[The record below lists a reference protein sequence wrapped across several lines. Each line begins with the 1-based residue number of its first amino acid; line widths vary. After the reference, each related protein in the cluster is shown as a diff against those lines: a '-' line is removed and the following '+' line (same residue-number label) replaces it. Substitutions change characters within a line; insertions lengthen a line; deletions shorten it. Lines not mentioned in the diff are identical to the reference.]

1 MSQLKAGVA
10 RANVTPPVGMLMS
23 GYASRTTPAEGIHDE
38 LNTVA
43 VYLTDGEMEAA
54 LITTDIISANAEGVA
69 RVREACT
76 AACGVP
82 SENILVAFA
91 HNHGGPQTDLR
102 RSDSVDELK
111 RAYGT
116 VLVHKMAGAL
126 SEAKKD
132 AVPVRMGYGR
142 QDCYF
147 GKNRREHKDGRIVIG
162 YNPDGPTSPIVDV
175 LRLDRLDTGDPL
187 SLIFSYACHGTVMRA
202 DNLLYTAEFSGI
214 AKTFIDEQI
223 PTARSA
229 FMAFCSGDIDPWPHD
244 KFEQVERYGRQLGC
258 AVVQAA
264 LDNYGRVDILWE
276 FIDIVEGPVNA
287 KPHHALVPLGLYVDI
302 ARPLFK
308 GITEE
313 VVDGV
318 DNVLVRGGEFISG
331 SQAYELL
338 QISQVHRRHGK
349 LVLRRC
355 NGALKTEKL
364 VDQLDDIRLTAHNGL
379 DLEMADPCDVLHHL
393 HVEGVGRGDHQIPI
407 LDGYG
412 KDQVLYGKGMGD
424 GGSHQIEIQF
434 QGIDLPVGDLPGLCQ
449 DLENGL
455 FVQGLGRV
463 VLPLQAKGGDDI
475 HEGHRIGNPSLCRRR
490 RLAHGPHL
498 FQLPSN
504 GLFLFEDGLFLIL

>member
-214 AKTFIDEQI
+214 AKTFIDKQI
-223 PTARSA
+223 PTATSA

-264 LDNYGRVDILWE
+264 LDMETDDMVEDIRLAVASE
-276 FIDIVEGPVNA
+276 DFRLPLEKEPSLDEAKEKLEEARAAADKELAEKREKAGDKPVSLDRSTERSLKGAEELVKALESGDADLGVKGEIRALAIGDFAIVGLPGEIFVRIGLDIVDKSPFARTIAVAHSNGSIGYVPTEDQ
-287 KPHHALVPLGLYVDI
+287 VPLGGYEVESARARQYGIYI
-302 ARPLFK
+302 AP
-308 GITEE
+308 
-313 VVDGV
+313 DS
-318 DNVLVRGGEFISG
+318 D
-331 SQAYELL
+331 QM
-338 QISQVHRRHGK
+338 
-349 LVLRRC
+349 
-355 NGALKTEKL
+355 L
-364 VDQLDDIRLTAHNGL
+364 VDTSLAALQKCYDS
-379 DLEMADPCDVLHHL
+379 LH
-393 HVEGVGRGDHQIPI
+393 
-407 LDGYG
+407 
-412 KDQVLYGKGMGD
+412 
-424 GGSHQIEIQF
+424 
-434 QGIDLPVGDLPGLCQ
+434 
-449 DLENGL
+449 
-455 FVQGLGRV
+455 
-463 VLPLQAKGGDDI
+463 
-475 HEGHRIGNPSLCRRR
+475 
-490 RLAHGPHL
+490 
-498 FQLPSN
+498 
-504 GLFLFEDGLFLIL
+504 

>member
-10 RANVTPPVGMLMS
+10 GANVTPPVGMLMS
-23 GYASRTTPAEGIHDE
+23 GYGSRTELATGIHDE

-54 LITTDIISANAEGVA
+54 LITTDIISANDEGVA

-76 AACGVP
+76 AASGVP

-126 SEAKKD
+126 SEAKHN
-132 AVPVRMGYGR
+132 AVPVRIGYGR

-202 DNLLYTAEFSGI
+202 NNLLYTAEFSGI
-214 AKTFIDEQI
+214 AKAFIDEQI

-229 FMAFCSGDIDPWPHD
+229 FMAFCSGDIDPWPHGD
-244 KFEQVERYGRQLGC
+244 FEKMERYGRQLGC

-264 LDNYGRVDILWE
+264 LDMETDDMVEDIRLAVASE
-276 FIDIVEGPVNA
+276 NFRLPLEKEPSLDEAKEKLEEARAAADKELAEKREKAGDKPVSLDRSTERSLKGAEELVKALESGDADLGVKGEIRALAIGDFAIVGLPGEIFVKIGLDIVARSPFARTIAVSHSNGSIGYVPTEDQ
-287 KPHHALVPLGLYVDI
+287 VPLGGYEVENARARQYGIYI
-302 ARPLFK
+302 AP
-308 GITEE
+308 
-313 VVDGV
+313 D
-318 DNVLVRGGEFISG
+318 S
-331 SQAYELL
+331 
-338 QISQVHRRHGK
+338 
-349 LVLRRC
+349 
-355 NGALKTEKL
+355 
-364 VDQLDDIRLTAHNGL
+364 
-379 DLEMADPCDVLHHL
+379 
-393 HVEGVGRGDHQIPI
+393 
-407 LDGYG
+407 
-412 KDQVLYGKGMGD
+412 DQVLVD
-424 GGSHQIEIQF
+424 TS
-434 QGIDLPVGDLPGLCQ
+434 LAA
-449 DLENGL
+449 
-455 FVQGLGRV
+455 
-463 VLPLQAKGGDDI
+463 LQKCYD
-475 HEGHRIGNPSLCRRR
+475 SL
-490 RLAHGPHL
+490 H
-498 FQLPSN
+498 
-504 GLFLFEDGLFLIL
+504 